1 MNKYIIPIIKKEKEA
16 EARRELRLPL
26 YRDLPPEY
34 EYNKR
39 VEEKTKRGSAIID
52 FNIDKEPYNE

>member
-26 YRDLPPEY
+26 YRDPPPEY
-34 EYNKR
+34 EYKER
-39 VEEKTKRGSAIID
+39 VEEKPKRGSTIID
-52 FNIDKEPYNE
+52 FNIDKDI

>member
-26 YRDLPPEY
+26 YQDPPPGY
-34 EYNKR
+34 EYK
-39 VEEKTKRGSAIID
+39 EETEKKPKRGSTIID
-52 FNIDKEPYNE
+52 FNIDKDL